1 MHVSSICS
9 VKTLIS
15 STFFKNTCDVILRR
29 WGIFLAHFRFAISCL
44 IHSKLKSL
52 DDVTHK
58 GCNLGLNGKF
68 EKINILLKVPIIFFT
83 LKTRHTCCILK
94 ITLPTFFSTC
104 LSRMFMSAVVTIIMT
119 EIGAHLT
126 VWKIQDFSV
135 TQILREIIF
144 GKSRSSTIAVLPF

>member
-58 GCNLGLNGKF
+58 GYNLGLNGKF
-68 EKINILLKVPIIFFT
+68 EKNPIILLKVPMIFF
-83 LKTRHTCCILK
+83 LLWSDQSLSITCAVFLVILFK
-94 ITLPTFFSTC
+94 GSSSNQTYTFFCKWPSPPPSQLVC
-104 LSRMFMSAVVTIIMT
+104 LECSCQQ
-119 EIGAHLT
+119 LL
-126 VWKIQDFSV
+126 Q
-135 TQILREIIF
+135 L
-144 GKSRSSTIAVLPF
+144 